1 MNEQVLKRTVGIKYL
16 KMMIKIFKDKISA
29 LQKIQ
34 QDNKSILKLN
44 KNLPDNTSKLNEENE
59 NKIPQFMTLSK
70 LDWTIMKFMQG

>member
-1 MNEQVLKRTVGIKYL
+1 MNEQVLKHTVGIKYL

-44 KNLPDNTSKLNEENE
+44 KNPPDNTSKLNED
-59 NKIPQFMTLSK
+59 IR
-70 LDWTIMKFMQG
+70 